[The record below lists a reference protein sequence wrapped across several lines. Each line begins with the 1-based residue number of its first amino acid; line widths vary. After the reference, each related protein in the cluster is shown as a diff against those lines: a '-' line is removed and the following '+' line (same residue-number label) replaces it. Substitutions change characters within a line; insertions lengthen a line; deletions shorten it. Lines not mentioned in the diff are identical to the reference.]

1 MLLFKFWTALAAEY
15 FKRRCICHCQT
26 CLHESSDTVITE
38 VLSPFFPSLLL
49 QISKQCLQYY
59 NCIYVDLKRTAF
71 FPQNRWNL
79 KTTPQFTN
87 LQLCNGD

>member
-38 VLSPFFPSLLL
+38 VLSPFFPSLFSSRF
-49 QISKQCLQYY
+49 QSNVY
-59 NCIYVDLKRTAF
+59 NI
-71 FPQNRWNL
+71 
-79 KTTPQFTN
+79 TTVFMLT
-87 LQLCNGD
+87 